1 MVIKKKYYY
10 ERFSKIKTFFKARQR
25 LLVLVLSII
34 ILEITRRTR
43 RILAIALV
51 YLNIYY
57 KK

>member
-51 YLNIYY
+51 Y
-57 KK
+57 